1 MCDPISMSIAMGATK
16 ALQVYGQRQ
25 ATKAQ
30 FGALANQ
37 RDAQN
42 EEIAGSAGRKM
53 GERVKQGRA
62 ERSRLRVAAGEAGV
76 TGQSFEAQMMDAAFQ
91 EDFDL
96 AAIGEDTGYQQRASE
111 ARFKSGLASVRNPG
125 MLESGLQIATASAG
139 GYATGLQIKN
149 AKAVPGAS

>member
-1 MCDPISMSIAMGATK
+1 MCDPATMMIVAGGTK
-16 ALQVYGQRQ
+16 ALQIWGQRQ

-62 ERSRLRVAAGEAGV
+62 ERARLRVAAGEAGV
-76 TGQSFEAQMMDAAFQ
+76 TGQSFEAQMMDASFQ
-91 EDFDL
+91 QDDDL
-96 AAIGEDTGYQQRASE
+96 AGIGKDTDYQQRASE
-111 ARFKSGLASVRNPG
+111 ARFQSGLASVKNPG
-125 MLESGLQIATASAG
+125 FLENTLQIATASAS
-139 GYATGLQIKN
+139 GYTTGLQIQG
-149 AKAVPGAS
+149 AKAVPGAN